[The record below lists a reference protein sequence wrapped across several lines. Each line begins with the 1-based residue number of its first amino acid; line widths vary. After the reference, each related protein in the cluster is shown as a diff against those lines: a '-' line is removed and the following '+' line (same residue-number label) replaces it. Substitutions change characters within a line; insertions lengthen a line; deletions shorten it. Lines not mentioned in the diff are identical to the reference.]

1 MPNHLIN
8 ETSPYLLQHAH
19 QPVNW
24 HPYSQDIFDTAKK
37 ENKPII
43 ISIGYSTCH
52 WCHVMAHECFED
64 NEVAELMN
72 KHFICVKVDREE
84 LPDIDRYYMNAIQ
97 ILTGHG
103 GWPLNAFALPDG
115 KPFYAVTYMPINR
128 WKELLIKI
136 HELYQNNFETLKEY
150 ADNIHNGIQ
159 TFELAELSDDLP
171 KKDIHIQDIQQKI
184 PEWKK
189 IFDTE
194 YGGHLRTPKFVMP
207 INYRFFIQYNILN
220 FDTDIDKHLYT
231 SLMNIMLGGLF
242 DHVAGGFY
250 RYSTDRYWKIPHFEK
265 MLYDNAQ
272 MTELLCNYYLY
283 LKNNINSPESKE
295 NKISAM
301 HITQWIIQK
310 NIQYI
315 IEEFQ
320 SDDHLFYSAYDADSE
335 GKEGKYYVW
344 TIHELQQIVQ
354 NDYKEFS
361 EIFNI
366 QNNFGYWEN
375 DHYVLTINIPLFLK
389 NPEYYIS
396 KIDQWTILLLQY
408 RNQRI
413 KPAVDTKI
421 ITAWNALM
429 IKALALAAI
438 SLKNEKYLQQAEKS
452 LQSLLSK
459 VYIDEH
465 LYHIYHHSQS
475 KIPAY
480 LDDYAF
486 LIDAVIQLAKIT
498 GNTHYLKTAENIAH
512 QCINDF
518 YSPSKS
524 IFYYTSARHSINN
537 SINLYDDV
545 IPSANAQMIN
555 NLIYLY
561 HLTNNPAYKKI
572 AEASAR
578 QTHSLFFNNPQYAA
592 SYGNIFLSQYFYDT
606 LEISVVGQNATEYL
620 KKIFPQVFFV
630 NEIYTQK
637 THDHSNTYAIFE
649 NRFHPAKTF
658 IYVCQHSA
666 CHEPIEN
673 PDSFNI
679 RQYL

>member
-1 MPNHLIN
+1 MPNHLIK

-19 QPVNW
+19 QPVDW
-24 HPYSQDIFDTAKK
+24 YPYSQEIFDKAKK

-64 NEVAELMN
+64 KDVADLMN
-72 KHFICVKVDREE
+72 RYFISVKVDREE

-97 ILTGHG
+97 VLTGHG
-103 GWPLNAFALPDG
+103 GWPLNAFVLPNG
-115 KPFYAVTYMPINR
+115 KPFYAVTYAPKER
-128 WKELLIKI
+128 WMELLLKI
-136 HELYQNNFETLKEY
+136 QELYQNNFEKLKEY
-150 ADNIHNGIQ
+150 ADNIHHGIQ
-159 TFELAELSDDLP
+159 EFELVGLSDAAP
-171 KKDIHIQDIQQKI
+171 QKDIHIQDITQKI
-184 PEWKK
+184 SEWKK

-207 INYRFFIQYNILN
+207 VNYRFFIQYNLLN
-220 FDTDIDKHLYT
+220 FDADINKHLYT
-231 SLMNIMLGGLF
+231 RLMNIMLGGLF
-242 DHVAGGFY
+242 DHVGGGFY

-272 MTELLCNYYLY
+272 MTELLCHYYLY
-283 LKNNINSPESKE
+283 LKDTIKSPENKE
-295 NKISAM
+295 ITLSVM
-301 HITQWIIQK
+301 HTLQWIIHK

-315 IEEFQ
+315 LEEFQ
-320 SDDHLFYSAYDADSE
+320 SDEHLFYSAYDADSE
-335 GKEGKYYVW
+335 EEEGKYYVW
-344 TIHELQQIVQ
+344 TLQELQSILKD
-354 NDYKEFS
+354 DYKEFA
-361 EIFNI
+361 ELFNI

-375 DHYVLTINIPLFLK
+375 NHYVLTVNIPLFLK

-396 KIDQWTILLLQY
+396 KIDQWTILLRQY

-413 KPAVDTKI
+413 KPSVDTKI

-429 IKALALAAI
+429 IKALAVAGI
-438 SLKNEKYLQQAEKS
+438 TLKDEKYIQQSEKS
-452 LQSLLSK
+452 LQSILNK
-459 VYIDEH
+459 VYIDGQ

-486 LIDAVIQLAKIT
+486 LIDACIQLAKIT
-498 GNTHYLKTAENIAH
+498 GNTDYLKTAENLTN
-512 QCINDF
+512 QCINEF
-518 YSPSKS
+518 YTPSKN
-524 IFYYTSARHSINN
+524 IFYYTSARHSVNN

-545 IPSANAQMIN
+545 IPSANAQMIS

-561 HLTNNPAYKKI
+561 HLTNNHTYKEI
-572 AEASAR
+572 AQATAR

-592 SYGNIFLSQYFYDT
+592 SYGKLILSQYFYDT
-606 LEISVVGQNATEYL
+606 LEISIVGQNAAEYL
-620 KKIFPQVFFV
+620 QKIFPQIFFV

-637 THDHSNTYAIFE
+637 THAPSNTFPIFE

-658 IYVCQHSA
+658 IYVCQHST
-666 CHEPIEN
+666 CHEPVEN
-673 PDSFNI
+673 PDTFNI
-679 RQYL
+679 RQYF